1 MTDHEHNRNS
11 PKPTALDDQ
20 LDAALAQYTA
30 IEPRAGLENRVLAR
44 LKAEQDRPTAV
55 PWWRWAAVVAV
66 AVIVMTFVVDR
77 VRRVARDQV
86 VHQSPTPAQEIKP
99 EIEANATSTNRHK
112 PGGSSIAK
120 PKRQITQTVA
130 APIKL
135 EQFPSPRPLSEQEEI
150 LAEYV
155 ANYPEHAALIA
166 EARTEVLRREV
177 NGQSEPAKGG
187 AVHSPEQFQ

>member
-77 VRRVARDQV
+77 VRKVARDQV
-86 VHQSPTPAQEIKP
+86 VHPPHRRTASRSDAP
-99 EIEANATSTNRHK
+99 
-112 PGGSSIAK
+112 SSASG
-120 PKRQITQTVA
+120 T
-130 APIKL
+130 
-135 EQFPSPRPLSEQEEI
+135 
-150 LAEYV
+150 
-155 ANYPEHAALIA
+155 
-166 EARTEVLRREV
+166 ARSRASDFR
-177 NGQSEPAKGG
+177 
-187 AVHSPEQFQ
+187 

>member
-1 MTDHEHNRNS
+1 MTDQEHKPNS
-11 PKPTALDDQ
+11 PKRTALDDQ

-44 LKAEQDRPTAV
+44 LKAQQNRPAAV

-66 AVIVMTFVVDR
+66 AVIVLTFVVGR
-77 VRRVARDQV
+77 VRKVGRDQV
-86 VHQSPTPAQEIKP
+86 VHQSLTPAQEIKP

-112 PGGSSIAK
+112 PGGSSIGK
-120 PKRQITQTVA
+120 PKQQTAQVAA

-135 EQFPSPRPLSEQEEI
+135 EQFPSPRPLSQQEEI

-166 EARTEVLRREV
+166 EARTEVLRREAKE
-177 NGQSEPAKGG
+177 QSEPAKGG
-187 AVHSPEQFQ
+187 VDHSPEQFR